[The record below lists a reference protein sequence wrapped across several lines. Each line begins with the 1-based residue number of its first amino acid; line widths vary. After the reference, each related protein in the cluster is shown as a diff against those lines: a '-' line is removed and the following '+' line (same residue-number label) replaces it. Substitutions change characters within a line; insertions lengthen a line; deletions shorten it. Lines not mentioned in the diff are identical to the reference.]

1 MESVFD
7 QLVVV
12 FFYGPI
18 LLLDYVLSCLREVVY
33 LFKFGPLKWTF
44 QSRNGDTKLL
54 TYQEWYA
61 QQEELDQSRNVYAW
75 ASFSNHP
82 GYNYR
87 ALEHFRHEL
96 RESQRRDDYHHVC
109 SRLRAQLDRNIYK
122 ILAPK
127 LYRKSLI
134 QTKHAIHEYI
144 EDMKQCIRYIVK
156 WKGQPANQWSE
167 KDAVLYEVKESVFGR
182 TTLVLTGGA
191 MVSACHIGVVKVLF
205 QHHLLPR
212 IITGVATGSLIAAMV
227 ATSTD
232 PELRILLQL
241 REIKLDAFEEH
252 KKGHRE
258 GPWYH
263 RMWATI
269 QRRSFRYSTT
279 NHIFDIDVLRQFAK
293 DNLGDTTFDEAYQK
307 TGRILNIVIAMS
319 DTKGTPQLLNYIT
332 APHVIIWSAVVA
344 SIATS
349 HEMYA
354 PPQLYCKSRSGSTA
368 EFRAP
373 DTAHHRGGRGC
384 NQHPQPPLQRL
395 AELFNV
401 NNFVIS
407 QTRPYV
413 FPFIWAQRA
422 TVDTPALGKLV
433 RFTINEGLHCLTR
446 LIRTGL
452 LPSFIHRALMDEAV
466 PSSADTFAKLH
477 ITPQVKIRDLFSM
490 FELPTVESLQKWSR
504 VGEESTW
511 PFLCQLDIR
520 CTVEFEMDRAF
531 DSVNRRKDSLIF

>member
-1 MESVFD
+1 MFD

-12 FFYGPI
+12 FIHGPI
-18 LLLDYVLSCLREVVY
+18 IVLDYVLSCLRELVY
-33 LFKFGPLKWTF
+33 LCQLGSLRWTL
-44 QSRNGDTKLL
+44 QSRNDETEPL
-54 TYQEWYA
+54 TYQQWYA
-61 QQEELDQSRNVYAW
+61 QQEELDQRRNVDAW
-75 ASFSNHP
+75 ASLPIHP
-82 GYNYR
+82 GYNHR
-87 ALEHFRHEL
+87 ALEHFRREL
-96 RESQRRDDYHHVC
+96 RASQRCDDYNHVC

-122 ILAPK
+122 ILTPE

-134 QTKHAIHEYI
+134 QTKHAIHAYV
-144 EDMKQCIRYIVK
+144 EDMKQCVWYIAK

-167 KDAVLYEVKESVFGR
+167 KDTVLYEVKESVFGR

-191 MVSACHIGVVKVLF
+191 MVSACHIGVVKALF
-205 QHHLLPR
+205 EHHLLPR
-212 IITGVATGSLIAAMV
+212 IVTGVATGSLIAAMV
-227 ATSTD
+227 GASTD
-232 PELRILLQL
+232 PELRVLLQL
-241 REIKLDAFEEH
+241 REIKLDAFEQNE
-252 KKGHRE
+252 KGHK
-258 GPWYH
+258 GGSWYH
-263 RMWATI
+263 RTWATI
-269 QRRSFRYSTT
+269 RRRRFRYSTT

-293 DNLGDTTFDEAYQK
+293 DNLGDITFDEAYQK
-307 TGRILNIVIAMS
+307 TGRILNMTIAMS

-354 PPQLYCKSRSGSTA
+354 PPRLYCKSRNGTPLSV
-368 EFRAP
+368 RAP
-373 DTAHHRGGRGC
+373 DTAHHRGGRGQ

-433 RFTINEGLHCLTR
+433 RFVINEGLHCLAR
-446 LIRTGL
+446 LIRIGL
-452 LPSFIHRALMDEAV
+452 LPSVIRRALMDEAV

-477 ITPQVKIRDLFSM
+477 ITPQVRIRDVFSM
-490 FELPTVESLQKWSR
+490 FELPTLDSLQKWSR
-504 VGEESTW
+504 IGEESTW
-511 PFLCQLDIR
+511 PFLCQLNVR
-520 CTVEFEMDRAF
+520 CSVEFEMDRAF